1 MSIHNSRV
9 SHFYLFSSCMFFTYL
24 PGLIFSADVT
34 LSSMEIFTTHEWLK
48 VTPIVYFKCNEENRT
63 VLPDVKKKDTF
74 YSFKGEEFGRFLIM
88 PSLLLFSSTVYV
100 FRNGVGLYEED
111 RLLSDDVF
119 DEWEFCPSDF
129 TATYGKYV
137 RVKEKE
143 FNATFLCSECLS
155 LAGGSASISGIGIA
169 SHDNNDNR
177 KGVLIAIAVLFSV
190 LVSVIVIV
198 GAVGTF
204 KYWQKKKREQDQ
216 ARFLKLFEDGDDIED
231 ELGLGTI
238 L

>member
-74 YSFKGEEFGRFLIM
+74 YSFKGEEFG
-88 PSLLLFSSTVYV
+88 S
-100 FRNGVGLYEED
+100 GVGLYEED

>member
-1 MSIHNSRV
+1 
-9 SHFYLFSSCMFFTYL
+9 
-24 PGLIFSADVT
+24 
-34 LSSMEIFTTHEWLK
+34 MEIFTTHEWLK
-48 VTPIVYFKCNEENRT
+48 VTPIVYFKCNEENKT
-63 VLPDVKKKDTF
+63 ILPDVKKKDTF
-74 YSFKGEEFGRFLIM
+74 YSFKGEESWQPLTN
-88 PSLLLFSSTVYV
+88 FSSKKCK
-100 FRNGVGLYEED
+100 RCGLYEED

-129 TATYGKYV
+129 TATDGKYV

-155 LAGGSASISGIGIA
+155 LAGGSTSNSGIGIA
-169 SHDNNDNR
+169 AHDGNGNR
-177 KGVLIAIAVLFSV
+177 KEVLIAVLVLLSV
-190 LVSVIVIV
+190 LVSAIIIV
-198 GAVGTF
+198 GAVGAF

>member
-9 SHFYLFSSCMFFTYL
+9 SHFYLFSSCIFFTYI
-24 PGLIFSADVT
+24 PGLILSADVT

-48 VTPIVYFKCNEENRT
+48 VTPTVYFKCNEENKT
-63 VLPDVKKKDTF
+63 ILPDVKKKDTF
-74 YSFKGEEFGRFLIM
+74 YSFKGEESWQPLTN
-88 PSLLLFSSTVYV
+88 FSSKKCK
-100 FRNGVGLYEED
+100 RCGLYEED

-129 TATYGKYV
+129 TATDGKYV
-137 RVKEKE
+137 RVKEKQ
-143 FNATFLCSECLS
+143 FNATFMCSECLS
-155 LAGGSASISGIGIA
+155 LAGGSTSTSGIGTA
-169 SHDNNDNR
+169 AHANNDHR
-177 KGVLIAIAVLFSV
+177 KGVLIAVAVLLSV
-190 LVSVIVIV
+190 LVSAIVIV
-198 GAVGTF
+198 GAF

-216 ARFLKLFEDGDDIED
+216 ARFLKLFEDEDDIED